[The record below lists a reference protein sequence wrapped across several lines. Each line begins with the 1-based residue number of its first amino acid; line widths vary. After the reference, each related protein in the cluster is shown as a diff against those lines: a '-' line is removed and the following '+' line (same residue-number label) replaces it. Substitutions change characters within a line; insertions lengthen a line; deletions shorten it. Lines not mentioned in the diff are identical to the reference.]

1 MDKSTQLQMATRI
14 HFALL
19 RQFGENIEITDLIKN
34 QGVAREAL
42 WVCEASGDIELM
54 DLARQFK
61 ACSKALA
68 QAGTPPEQDAA
79 RAAEAAASQTPQP
92 PHAHP
97 IGRPVGRMPSKTK
110 DASAKATPK
119 LDLSNAPGLDP
130 APPPVVRSRM
140 LPPSWFRRASTA

>member
-61 ACSKALA
+61 ACCRAVA
-68 QAGTPPEQDAA
+68 QAATHAEKDAA
-79 RAAEAAASQTPQP
+79 KSDDAAATHAPAH
-92 PHAHP
+92 PHTHP
-97 IGRPVGRMPSKTK
+97 IGRPVGRMPSKAK
-110 DASAKATPK
+110 DASTKATPN

-140 LPPSWFRRASTA
+140 LPPAWFRRASTA